1 MIFDA
6 TFKVI
11 IIGDAGVGKSCILA
25 RLINNSFSEERNAT
39 IGVEFGN
46 YVVKIDGKH
55 LVQLSIWD
63 TAGQESFKTIIRLF
77 YKGSHAAVLV
87 YDVTSTESFKSARI
101 WKQEIENN
109 ADENVVVYLVGN

>member
-1 MIFDA
+1 
-6 TFKVI
+6 
-11 IIGDAGVGKSCILA
+11 
-25 RLINNSFSEERNAT
+25 
-39 IGVEFGN
+39 
-46 YVVKIDGKH
+46 
-55 LVQLSIWD
+55 
-63 TAGQESFKTIIRLF
+63 LF